1 MKIQS
6 KIISVHKFLLVGLLA
21 VGQHAFAQSDNN
33 TYLKTGHHQLQEFV
47 EDMGADLYN
56 GVPTDNHLA
65 FYHKIFQSIVDNDA
79 SQYPKQCSGAFK
91 KLQKDYWQYDKVGMA
106 SINKELDLDGN
117 GPKEY
122 VKVHGVNDLE
132 ETIAKEVY
140 TGKTNAILKSHIQKL
155 RQDAN
160 QLGSCAKIKRD
171 I

>member
-1 MKIQS
+1 
-6 KIISVHKFLLVGLLA
+6 
-21 VGQHAFAQSDNN
+21 
-33 TYLKTGHHQLQEFV
+33 
-47 EDMGADLYN
+47 
-56 GVPTDNHLA
+56 
-65 FYHKIFQSIVDNDA
+65 
-79 SQYPKQCSGAFK
+79 
-91 KLQKDYWQYDKVGMA
+91 MA